1 MIVPRN
7 AKNPLGAVAYAYE
20 MAKFDNNRFFN
31 STLDFD
37 LMYRRM
43 SISDEDLA
51 LYQDYRKKAVPLMS
65 YMESLSGWWDGGY
78 RDKFWNTI
86 VVDKKKPA
94 EAVAS
99 MKSVLESCI
108 SRTTS

>member
-7 AKNPLGAVAYAYE
+7 AKNPLGAVAFAYE

-51 LYQDYRKKAVPLMS
+51 LYL
-65 YMESLSGWWDGGY
+65 
-78 RDKFWNTI
+78 
-86 VVDKKKPA
+86 
-94 EAVAS
+94 
-99 MKSVLESCI
+99 
-108 SRTTS
+108 